1 MTVKEYLS
9 QGYRLEQ
16 RIHLSQLELEQ
27 LNELAGSISAVGYEE
42 KYSASKSTDAPFERV
57 LFKIMEMQE
66 QESRMLEEL
75 LAFKKELKEIIDGIE
90 NKDERLV
97 MHYRYLCDMKW
108 TQIADRLEWDAR
120 TIKRWHSKAVS
131 KLILPE
137 NPTVIDRNLLKN

>member
-9 QGYRLEQ
+9 QGYRLEN
-16 RIHLSQLELEQ
+16 RIRLVQEEIEQ
-27 LNELAGSISAVGYEE
+27 LNELAVSISAVGYGE
-42 KYSASKSTDAPFERV
+42 KYSAGRNTASPFERV
-57 LFKIMEMQE
+57 LLKIMEMQE
-66 QESRMLEEL
+66 QESCMLEEL

-120 TIKRWHSKAVS
+120 TIKRWHSKAAAKIS
-131 KLILPE
+131 LPE
-137 NPTVIDRNLLKN
+137 NPTVIDKNLLKN